1 MSDIP
6 SFVKQI
12 RKKMNE
18 KSLVYYFVYKI
29 FLLGSHHQTINKQ
42 MQYNNYIQYFIS
54 LQRHIDGLCI
64 GFVNLGKIIVR

>member
-1 MSDIP
+1 MKNALYTILYT
-6 SFVKQI
+6 
-12 RKKMNE
+12 RR
-18 KSLVYYFVYKI
+18 